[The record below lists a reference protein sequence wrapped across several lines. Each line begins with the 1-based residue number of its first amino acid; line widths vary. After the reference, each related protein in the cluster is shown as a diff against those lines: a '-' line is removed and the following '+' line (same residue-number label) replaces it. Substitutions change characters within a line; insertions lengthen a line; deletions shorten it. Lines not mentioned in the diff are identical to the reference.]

1 VVTRERTFASRVVG
15 VIESDDPEAAFR
27 ACVAALEGG
36 IGTIEVSTSVPSCL
50 DIVRGLVASTGGTLP
65 LGVGAVW
72 DPDAVV
78 GARQAGAAFVS
89 TAVVLP
95 DVARACRSE
104 DILCVMGALTPTEIH
119 RAREAG
125 ADVVHLFPIQAVGGP
140 DYLRWLQGPLAGV
153 PFWVS
158 GGVEIDQIEEY
169 LALGAVAVGLTTA
182 LFPPELVRRGDA
194 SLITTLARRAAAVAE
209 PAWA

>member
-1 VVTRERTFASRVVG
+1 MLPSRVVG
-15 VIESDDPEAAFR
+15 VIEYDDPEAAFH

-36 IGTIEVSTSVPSCL
+36 IGTIEVSTRVPSCL
-50 DIVRGLVASTGGTLP
+50 DIVRGLVASTGASLP

-72 DPDAVV
+72 DPEMVAA
-78 GARQAGAAFVS
+78 ARQAGAAYVS

-95 DVARACRSE
+95 EVARACRAE
-104 DILCVMGALTPTEIH
+104 DILCVMGALTPTEIYA
-119 RAREAG
+119 AREAG
-125 ADVVHLFPIQAVGGP
+125 SDVVHLFPIQAMGGP

-158 GGVEIDQIEEY
+158 GGVEIDQVEEY

-182 LFPPELVRRGDA
+182 LFPPEPVRRRDTSVIA
-194 SLITTLARRAAAVAE
+194 ALARRATAAAE